1 MIDIYKRKIDYIRI
15 SITDRCNLRC
25 VYCMPAEGI
34 NLIKHEEILSY
45 EEIIRLCSLFSKI
58 GISKVKITG
67 GEPLVRKDVTKLIKS
82 IKEIDG
88 IDNVTMTTNGILL
101 EDMVHD
107 IVKAG
112 LDAVNIS
119 IDTLNDH
126 TYRELTRIGDV
137 DKVVRGIK
145 KCLEYKDLKVKINCV
160 PIKGRNEDEIID
172 LINLC
177 KDNDISIRFIE
188 MMPIGLGKNMQ
199 GLNDEAVMSLIE
211 KNIGRLTPYNGNL
224 GNGPSNYY
232 SLEGYKGKIGFISA
246 VNHKFCETCN
256 RVRLTCEGFL
266 KACLQY
272 DIGTDLRRMLRNG
285 SSDEEIL
292 WAVESTIYNKPE
304 SHNFNLIKDEDKKE
318 EKIEHRAMSQIGG

>member
-34 NLIKHEEILSY
+34 KLVKHEEILSY
-45 EEIIRLCSLFSKI
+45 EEIIRLCRLFSKI

-67 GEPLVRKDVTKLIKS
+67 GEPLVRKDVHKLIKS

-88 IDNVTMTTNGILL
+88 INNVTLTTNGILL
-101 EDMVHD
+101 ENQIDD
-107 IVKAG
+107 LVKAG

-119 IDTLNDH
+119 IDTLKDD

-137 DKVVRGIK
+137 SKVVSSIR
-145 KCLEYKDLKVKINCV
+145 KCLEYKNLKVKINAV
-160 PIKGRNEDEIID
+160 PIKGKNEDEIID
-172 LINLC
+172 LIKLC
-177 KDNDISIRFIE
+177 KNNDISIRFIE
-188 MMPIGLGKNMQ
+188 MMPIGLGRNMN
-199 GLNDEAVMSLIE
+199 GLNDEEVMSIIE
-211 KNIGRLTPYNGNL
+211 KNIGKLTPYNGKL

-232 SLEGYKGKIGFISA
+232 SLEGYKGKVGFISA

-272 DIGTDLRRMLRNG
+272 DIGTDLRTMLRNG

-292 WAVESTIYNKPE
+292 EAVKSTIYNKPE
-304 SHNFNLIKDEDKKE
+304 SHNFNLIKNEE
-318 EKIEHRAMSQIGG
+318 EKVEYRGMSQIGG

>member
-1 MIDIYKRKIDYIRI
+1 MLDIYNRKIDYIRI

-25 VYCMPAEGI
+25 IYCMPEEGI
-34 NLIKHEEILSY
+34 KLIDHKEVLSY
-45 EEIIRLCSLFSKI
+45 EEIIRLCRQFAKI

-67 GEPLVRKDVTKLIKS
+67 GEPLVRKDVHKLIKA

-101 EDMVHD
+101 ENVIDDLVN
-107 IVKAG
+107 AG

-119 IDTLNDH
+119 IDTLREDR
-126 TYRELTRIGDV
+126 YREITRLGDIN
-137 DKVVRGIK
+137 KVMRGIK
-145 KCLEYKDLKVKINCV
+145 KCLTYKNLKVKINCV
-160 PIKGRNEDEIID
+160 PIKGENEEELLE

-188 MMPIGLGKNMQ
+188 IMPIGLGRNMK
-199 GLNDEAVMSLIE
+199 GFSDEEIIEIVE
-211 KNIGRLTPYNGNL
+211 KNLGKLTPYHGKL
-224 GNGPSNYY
+224 GNGPSTYY

-246 VNHKFCETCN
+246 VNHKFCESCN

-272 DIGTDLRRMLRNG
+272 NIGTDLRVLLRSG
-285 SSDEEIL
+285 KSDEEIL
-292 WAVESTIYNKPE
+292 EAIKNTIYNKPE
-304 SHNFNLIKDEDKKE
+304 EHSFNLIIEKE
-318 EKIEHRAMSQIGG
+318 EQKGMSQIGG

>member
-1 MIDIYKRKIDYIRI
+1 MLDIYNRKIDYIRI

-25 VYCMPAEGI
+25 IYCMPEEGI
-34 NLIKHEEILSY
+34 KLIDHKEVLSY
-45 EEIIRLCSLFSKI
+45 EEIIRLCRQFAKI

-67 GEPLVRKDVTKLIKS
+67 GEPLVRKDVHKLIKA

-101 EDMVHD
+101 ENVIDDLVN
-107 IVKAG
+107 AG

-119 IDTLNDH
+119 IDTLREDR
-126 TYRELTRIGDV
+126 YREITRLGDIN
-137 DKVVRGIK
+137 KVMRGIK
-145 KCLEYKDLKVKINCV
+145 KCLTYKNLKVKINCV
-160 PIKGRNEDEIID
+160 PIKGENEEELLD

-188 MMPIGLGKNMQ
+188 VMPIGLGRNMK
-199 GLNDEAVMSLIE
+199 GFTDEEIIE
-211 KNIGRLTPYNGNL
+211 IVERNIGKLTPYHGKL

-246 VNHKFCETCN
+246 VNHKFCESCN

-272 DIGTDLRRMLRNG
+272 NIGTDLRELLRSG
-285 SSDEEIL
+285 KSDEEIL
-292 WAVESTIYNKPE
+292 EAIKNTIYNKPE
-304 SHNFNLIKDEDKKE
+304 EHSFNLIIEKE
-318 EKIEHRAMSQIGG
+318 EQKAMSQIGG

>member
-1 MIDIYKRKIDYIRI
+1 MLDIYNRKIDYIRI

-25 VYCMPAEGI
+25 IYCMPEEGI
-34 NLIKHEEILSY
+34 KLIDHKEVLSY
-45 EEIIRLCSLFSKI
+45 EEIIRLCRQFAKI

-67 GEPLVRKDVTKLIKS
+67 GEPLVRKDVHKLIKA

-101 EDMVHD
+101 ENVIDDLVN
-107 IVKAG
+107 AG

-119 IDTLNDH
+119 IDTLREDR
-126 TYRELTRIGDV
+126 YREITRLGDIN
-137 DKVVRGIK
+137 KVMRGIK
-145 KCLEYKDLKVKINCV
+145 KCLTYKNLKVKINCV
-160 PIKGRNEDEIID
+160 PIKGENEEELLD

-188 MMPIGLGKNMQ
+188 VMPIGLGRNMK
-199 GLNDEAVMSLIE
+199 GFSDEEVIDIVE
-211 KNIGRLTPYNGNL
+211 KNLGKLTPYHGKL
-224 GNGPSNYY
+224 GNGPSTYY

-246 VNHKFCETCN
+246 VNHKFCESCN

-272 DIGTDLRRMLRNG
+272 NIGTDLRELLRSG
-285 SSDEEIL
+285 KSDEEIL
-292 WAVESTIYNKPE
+292 EAIKNTIYNKPE
-304 SHNFNLIKDEDKKE
+304 EHSFNLIIEKE
-318 EKIEHRAMSQIGG
+318 EQKAMSQIGG

>member
-1 MIDIYKRKIDYIRI
+1 MLDIYNRKIDYIRI

-25 VYCMPAEGI
+25 IYCMPEEGI
-34 NLIKHEEILSY
+34 KIIDHKEVLSY
-45 EEIIRLCSLFSKI
+45 EEIIRLCRQFAKI

-67 GEPLVRKDVTKLIKS
+67 GEPLVRKDVHKLIKA

-101 EDMVHD
+101 ENQIDDLVN
-107 IVKAG
+107 AG

-119 IDTLNDH
+119 IDTLREDR
-126 TYRELTRIGDV
+126 YREITRLGDIN
-137 DKVVRGIK
+137 KVMRGIK
-145 KCLEYKDLKVKINCV
+145 KCLTYKNLKVKINCV
-160 PIKGRNEDEIID
+160 PIKGENEEELLD

-188 MMPIGLGKNMQ
+188 VMPIGLGRNMK
-199 GLNDEAVMSLIE
+199 GFSDEEIIEIVE
-211 KNIGRLTPYNGNL
+211 KNLGKLTPYHGKL
-224 GNGPSNYY
+224 GNGPSTYY

-246 VNHKFCETCN
+246 VNHKFCESCN

-272 DIGTDLRRMLRNG
+272 SIGTDLRVLLRSGKN
-285 SSDEEIL
+285 DEEIL
-292 WAVESTIYNKPE
+292 EAIKNTIYNKPE
-304 SHNFNLIKDEDKKE
+304 EHSFNLIIEKE
-318 EKIEHRAMSQIGG
+318 EQKGMSQIGG

>member
-34 NLIKHEEILSY
+34 KLVKHEEILSY
-45 EEIIRLCSLFSKI
+45 EEIIRLCRLFSKI

-67 GEPLVRKDVTKLIKS
+67 GEPLVRKDVHKLIKS

-88 IDNVTMTTNGILL
+88 INNVTLTTNGILL
-101 EDMVHD
+101 ENQIDD
-107 IVKAG
+107 LVKAG

-119 IDTLNDH
+119 IDTLKDD

-137 DKVVRGIK
+137 SKVVSSIR
-145 KCLEYKDLKVKINCV
+145 KCLEYKNLKVKINAV
-160 PIKGRNEDEIID
+160 PIKGKNEDEIID
-172 LINLC
+172 LIKLC
-177 KDNDISIRFIE
+177 KNNDISIRFIE
-188 MMPIGLGKNMQ
+188 MMPIGLGRNMN
-199 GLNDEAVMSLIE
+199 GLNDEEVMSIIE
-211 KNIGRLTPYNGNL
+211 KNIGKLTPYNGKL

-232 SLEGYKGKIGFISA
+232 SLEGYKGKAGFISA

-272 DIGTDLRRMLRNG
+272 DIGTDLRTMLRNG

-292 WAVESTIYNKPE
+292 EAVKSTIYNKPE
-304 SHNFNLIKDEDKKE
+304 SHNFNPIKNEE
-318 EKIEHRAMSQIGG
+318 EKVEYRGMSQIGG

>member
-34 NLIKHEEILSY
+34 KLVKHEEILSY
-45 EEIIRLCSLFSKI
+45 EEIIRLCRLFSKI

-67 GEPLVRKDVTKLIKS
+67 GEPLVRKDVHKLIKS

-88 IDNVTMTTNGILL
+88 INNVTLTTNGILL
-101 EDMVHD
+101 EDKID
-107 IVKAG
+107 DLVKAG

-119 IDTLNDH
+119 IDTLKDD

-137 DKVVRGIK
+137 NKVLNGIK
-145 KCLEYKDLKVKINCV
+145 KCLKYENLKVKINCV
-160 PIKGRNEDEIID
+160 PIKGKNEDELID
-172 LINLC
+172 LIKLC
-177 KDNDISIRFIE
+177 KDNDMSIRFIE
-188 MMPIGLGKNMQ
+188 MMPIGLGRNMN
-199 GLNDEAVMSLIE
+199 GLNDEEVMSIIE
-211 KNIGRLTPYNGNL
+211 KNIGKLTPYNGKL

-232 SLEGYKGKIGFISA
+232 SLEGYKGKVGFISA

-272 DIGTDLRRMLRNG
+272 DIGTDLRDMIRRG
-285 SSDEEIL
+285 CTDEEIL
-292 WAVESTIYNKPE
+292 EAVKSTIYNKPE
-304 SHNFNLIKDEDKKE
+304 SHNFNLIKNEE
-318 EKIEHRAMSQIGG
+318 EKVEYRGMSQIGG

>member
-1 MIDIYKRKIDYIRI
+1 MLDIYNRKIDYIRI

-25 VYCMPAEGI
+25 IYCMPEEGI
-34 NLIKHEEILSY
+34 KLIDHKEVLSY
-45 EEIIRLCSLFSKI
+45 EEIIRLCRQFAKI

-67 GEPLVRKDVTKLIKS
+67 GEPLVRKDVHKLIKA

-101 EDMVHD
+101 ENVIDDLVN
-107 IVKAG
+107 AG

-119 IDTLNDH
+119 IDTLREDR
-126 TYRELTRIGDV
+126 YREITRLGDIN
-137 DKVVRGIK
+137 KVMRGIK
-145 KCLEYKDLKVKINCV
+145 KCLTYKNLKVKINCV
-160 PIKGRNEDEIID
+160 PIKGENEEELLE

-188 MMPIGLGKNMQ
+188 IMPIGLGRNMK
-199 GLNDEAVMSLIE
+199 GFTDEEIIE
-211 KNIGRLTPYNGNL
+211 IVERNIGKLTPYHGKL

-246 VNHKFCETCN
+246 VNHKFCESCN

-272 DIGTDLRRMLRNG
+272 SIGTDLRELLRSG
-285 SSDEEIL
+285 KSDEEIL
-292 WAVESTIYNKPE
+292 EAIKNTIYNKPE
-304 SHNFNLIKDEDKKE
+304 EHSFNLIIEKE
-318 EKIEHRAMSQIGG
+318 EQKAMSQIGG

>member
-1 MIDIYKRKIDYIRI
+1 MLDIYNRKIDYIRI

-25 VYCMPAEGI
+25 IYCMPEEGI
-34 NLIKHEEILSY
+34 KLIDHKEVLSY
-45 EEIIRLCSLFSKI
+45 EEIIRLCRQFAKI

-67 GEPLVRKDVTKLIKS
+67 GEPLVRKDVHKLIKA

-101 EDMVHD
+101 ENVIDDLVN
-107 IVKAG
+107 AG

-119 IDTLNDH
+119 IDTLREDR
-126 TYRELTRIGDV
+126 YREITRLGDIN
-137 DKVVRGIK
+137 KVMRGIK
-145 KCLEYKDLKVKINCV
+145 KCLTYKNLKVKINCV
-160 PIKGRNEDEIID
+160 PIKGENEEELLD

-188 MMPIGLGKNMQ
+188 VMPIGLGRNMK
-199 GLNDEAVMSLIE
+199 GFSDEEIIEIVE
-211 KNIGRLTPYNGNL
+211 KNLGKLTPYHGKL
-224 GNGPSNYY
+224 GNGPSTYY

-246 VNHKFCETCN
+246 VNHKFCESCN

-272 DIGTDLRRMLRNG
+272 NIGTDLRELLRSG
-285 SSDEEIL
+285 KSDEEIL
-292 WAVESTIYNKPE
+292 EAIKNTIYNKPE
-304 SHNFNLIKDEDKKE
+304 EHSFNLIIEKE
-318 EKIEHRAMSQIGG
+318 EQKGMSQIGG

>member
-1 MIDIYKRKIDYIRI
+1 MKDIYKRKIDYIRI

-34 NLIKHEEILSY
+34 KLIKHEEVLSY
-45 EEIIRLCSLFSKI
+45 EEIIRLCKI
-58 GISKVKITG
+58 FAQTGISKVKITG
-67 GEPLVRKDVTKLIKS
+67 GEPLVRKDVHKLIKS

-88 IDNVTMTTNGILL
+88 INNVTLTTNGILL
-101 EDMVHD
+101 ENQIDD
-107 IVKAG
+107 LVKAG

-119 IDTLNDH
+119 IDTLKDD

-137 DKVVRGIK
+137 SKVVSSIR
-145 KCLEYKDLKVKINCV
+145 KCLEYKNLKVKINAV
-160 PIKGRNEDEIID
+160 PIKGKNEDEIID
-172 LINLC
+172 LIKLC
-177 KDNDISIRFIE
+177 KNNDISIRFIE
-188 MMPIGLGKNMQ
+188 MMPIGLGRNMN
-199 GLNDEAVMSLIE
+199 GLNDEEVMSIIE
-211 KNIGRLTPYNGNL
+211 KNIGKLTPYNGKL

-232 SLEGYKGKIGFISA
+232 SLEGYKGKVGFISA

-272 DIGTDLRRMLRNG
+272 DIGTDLRTMLRNG

-292 WAVESTIYNKPE
+292 EAVKSTIYNKPE
-304 SHNFNLIKDEDKKE
+304 SHNFNLIKNEE
-318 EKIEHRAMSQIGG
+318 EKVEYRGMSQIGG

>member
-1 MIDIYKRKIDYIRI
+1 MRDIYKRKIDYIRI

-25 VYCMPAEGI
+25 VYCMPESGI
-34 NLIKHEEILSY
+34 KLIKHDDILSY
-45 EEIIRLCSLFSKI
+45 EEIIRLCRLFSNI

-67 GEPLVRKDVTKLIKS
+67 GEPLVRKDVHKLIKN
-82 IKEIDG
+82 IKEIQG
-88 IDNVTMTTNGILL
+88 IDNVTLTTNGILL
-101 EDMVHD
+101 EEQIDD
-107 IVKAG
+107 LVKAG
-112 LDAVNIS
+112 LDAVNVS
-119 IDTLNDH
+119 IDTLKED

-137 DKVVRGIK
+137 NKVINSIR
-145 KCLEYKDLKVKINCV
+145 KCLEYDNLKVKINCV

-172 LINLC
+172 LIKLC
-177 KDNDISIRFIE
+177 KDEDLSIRFIE

-199 GLNDEAVMSLIE
+199 GLNDEEAISLIE
-211 KNIGRLTPYNGNL
+211 ENIGKLTPYTGKL

-272 DIGTDLRRMLRNG
+272 L
-285 SSDEEIL
+285 S
-292 WAVESTIYNKPE
+292 
-304 SHNFNLIKDEDKKE
+304 LIH
-318 EKIEHRAMSQIGG
+318 I

>member
-1 MIDIYKRKIDYIRI
+1 MLDIYNRKIDYIRI

-25 VYCMPAEGI
+25 IYCMPEEGI
-34 NLIKHEEILSY
+34 KLINHKEVLSY
-45 EEIIRLCSLFSKI
+45 EEIIRLCRQFAKI

-67 GEPLVRKDVTKLIKS
+67 GEPLVRKDVHKLIKA

-101 EDMVHD
+101 ENVIDDLVN
-107 IVKAG
+107 AG

-119 IDTLNDH
+119 IDTLREDR
-126 TYRELTRIGDV
+126 YREITRLGDIN
-137 DKVVRGIK
+137 KVMRGIK
-145 KCLEYKDLKVKINCV
+145 KCLTYKNLKVKINCV
-160 PIKGRNEDEIID
+160 PIKGENEEELLD

-188 MMPIGLGKNMQ
+188 VMPIGLGRNMK
-199 GLNDEAVMSLIE
+199 GFSDEEVIDIVE
-211 KNIGRLTPYNGNL
+211 KNLGKLTPYHGKL
-224 GNGPSNYY
+224 GNGPSTYY

-246 VNHKFCETCN
+246 VNHKFCESCN

-272 DIGTDLRRMLRNG
+272 NIGTDLRELLRSG
-285 SSDEEIL
+285 KSDEEIL
-292 WAVESTIYNKPE
+292 EAIKNTIYNKPE
-304 SHNFNLIKDEDKKE
+304 EHSFNLIIEKE
-318 EKIEHRAMSQIGG
+318 EQKAMSQIGG

>member
-1 MIDIYKRKIDYIRI
+1 MLDIYNRKIDYIRI

-25 VYCMPAEGI
+25 IYCMPEEGI
-34 NLIKHEEILSY
+34 KLIDHKEVLSY
-45 EEIIRLCSLFSKI
+45 EEIIRLCRQFAKI

-67 GEPLVRKDVTKLIKS
+67 GEPLVRKDVHKLIKA

-101 EDMVHD
+101 ENQIDDLVN
-107 IVKAG
+107 AG

-119 IDTLNDH
+119 IDTLREDR
-126 TYRELTRIGDV
+126 YRQITRLGDIN
-137 DKVVRGIK
+137 KVMRGIK
-145 KCLEYKDLKVKINCV
+145 KCLTYKNLKVKINCV
-160 PIKGRNEDEIID
+160 PIKGENEEELLD

-188 MMPIGLGKNMQ
+188 VMPIGLGRNMK
-199 GLNDEAVMSLIE
+199 GFSDEEIIEIVE
-211 KNIGRLTPYNGNL
+211 KNLGKLTPYHGKL
-224 GNGPSNYY
+224 GNGPSTYY

-246 VNHKFCETCN
+246 VNHKFCESCN

-272 DIGTDLRRMLRNG
+272 SIGTDLRVLLRSG
-285 SSDEEIL
+285 KSDEEIL
-292 WAVESTIYNKPE
+292 EAIKNTIYNKPE
-304 SHNFNLIKDEDKKE
+304 EHSFNLIIEKE
-318 EKIEHRAMSQIGG
+318 EQKGMSQIGG

>member
-1 MIDIYKRKIDYIRI
+1 MRDVYKRKIDYIRI

-25 VYCMPAEGI
+25 VYCMPEEGI
-34 NLIKHEEILSY
+34 KLIKHDEVLSY
-45 EEIIRLCSLFSKI
+45 EEIIRLCKLFSRI

-67 GEPLVRKDVTKLIKS
+67 GEPLVRKDVHKLVKS
-82 IKEIDG
+82 IKETDG
-88 IDNVTMTTNGILL
+88 IDNVTLTTNGILL
-101 EDMVHD
+101 EDQID
-107 IVKAG
+107 ELVKAG

-119 IDTLNDH
+119 IDTLKDD

-137 DKVVRGIK
+137 NKVLNGIK
-145 KCLEYKDLKVKINCV
+145 KCLNYKDLKIKLNCV

-177 KDNDISIRFIE
+177 KYNDISIRFIE
-188 MMPIGLGKNMQ
+188 MMPIGLGKNMK
-199 GLNDEAVMSLIE
+199 GLNDEEIMSLIE
-211 KNIGRLTPYNGNL
+211 KNIGKLTPYSGNL

-232 SLEGYKGKIGFISA
+232 SLEGYKGKVGFISA

-272 DIGTDLRRMLRNG
+272 DIGIDLRTMLRNG
-285 SSDEEIL
+285 CSDDEIL
-292 WAVESTIYNKPE
+292 EAIKLTIYNKPE
-304 SHNFNLIKDEDKKE
+304 GHNFKVVRNEDEKVE
-318 EKIEHRAMSQIGG
+318 YRGMSQIGG

>member
-1 MIDIYKRKIDYIRI
+1 MKDIYKRKIDYIRI

-34 NLIKHEEILSY
+34 KLIKHEEVLSY
-45 EEIIRLCSLFSKI
+45 EEIIRLCKI
-58 GISKVKITG
+58 FAQTGISKVKITG
-67 GEPLVRKDVTKLIKS
+67 GEPLVRKDVHKLIKS

-88 IDNVTMTTNGILL
+88 INNVTLTTNGILL
-101 EDMVHD
+101 ENQIDD
-107 IVKAG
+107 LVKAG

-119 IDTLNDH
+119 IDTLKDD

-137 DKVVRGIK
+137 SKVVSSIR
-145 KCLEYKDLKVKINCV
+145 KCLEYKNLKVKINTV
-160 PIKGRNEDEIID
+160 PIKGKNEDEIID
-172 LINLC
+172 LIKLC
-177 KDNDISIRFIE
+177 KNNDISIRFIE
-188 MMPIGLGKNMQ
+188 MMPIGLGRNMN
-199 GLNDEAVMSLIE
+199 GLNDEEVMSIIE
-211 KNIGRLTPYNGNL
+211 KNIGKLTPYNGKL

-232 SLEGYKGKIGFISA
+232 SLEGYKGKVGFISA

-272 DIGTDLRRMLRNG
+272 DIGTDLRTMLRNG

-292 WAVESTIYNKPE
+292 EAVKSTIYNKPE
-304 SHNFNLIKDEDKKE
+304 SHNFNLIKNEE
-318 EKIEHRAMSQIGG
+318 EKVEYRGMSQIGG

>member
-1 MIDIYKRKIDYIRI
+1 MLDIYNRKIDYIRI

-25 VYCMPAEGI
+25 IYCMPEEGI
-34 NLIKHEEILSY
+34 KLIDHKEVLSY
-45 EEIIRLCSLFSKI
+45 EEIIRLCRQFAKI

-67 GEPLVRKDVTKLIKS
+67 GEPLVRKDVHKLIKA

-101 EDMVHD
+101 ENQIDDLVN
-107 IVKAG
+107 AG

-119 IDTLNDH
+119 IDTLREDR
-126 TYRELTRIGDV
+126 YREITRLGDIN
-137 DKVVRGIK
+137 KVMRGIK
-145 KCLEYKDLKVKINCV
+145 KCLTYKNLKVKINCV
-160 PIKGRNEDEIID
+160 PIKGENEEELLD

-188 MMPIGLGKNMQ
+188 VMPIGLGRNMK
-199 GLNDEAVMSLIE
+199 GFSDEEIIEIVE
-211 KNIGRLTPYNGNL
+211 KNLGKLTPYHGKL
-224 GNGPSNYY
+224 GNGPSTYY

-246 VNHKFCETCN
+246 VNHKFCESCN

-272 DIGTDLRRMLRNG
+272 SIGTDLRVLLRSGKN
-285 SSDEEIL
+285 DEEIL
-292 WAVESTIYNKPE
+292 EAIKNTIYNKPE
-304 SHNFNLIKDEDKKE
+304 EHSFNLIIEKE
-318 EKIEHRAMSQIGG
+318 EQKGMSQIGG

>member
-1 MIDIYKRKIDYIRI
+1 MLDIYNRKIDYIRI

-25 VYCMPAEGI
+25 IYCMPEEGI
-34 NLIKHEEILSY
+34 KLIDHKEVLSY
-45 EEIIRLCSLFSKI
+45 EEIIRLCRQFAKI

-67 GEPLVRKDVTKLIKS
+67 GEPLVRKDVHKLIKA

-101 EDMVHD
+101 ENVIDDLVN
-107 IVKAG
+107 AG

-119 IDTLNDH
+119 IDTLREDR
-126 TYRELTRIGDV
+126 YREITRLGDIN
-137 DKVVRGIK
+137 KVMRGIK
-145 KCLEYKDLKVKINCV
+145 KCLTYKNLKVKINCV
-160 PIKGRNEDEIID
+160 PIKGENEEELLE

-188 MMPIGLGKNMQ
+188 IMPIGLGRNMK
-199 GLNDEAVMSLIE
+199 GFTDEEIIE
-211 KNIGRLTPYNGNL
+211 IVERNIGKLTPYHGKL

-246 VNHKFCETCN
+246 VNHKFCESCN

-272 DIGTDLRRMLRNG
+272 SIGTDLRELLRSG
-285 SSDEEIL
+285 KSDEEIL
-292 WAVESTIYNKPE
+292 EAIKNTIYNKPE
-304 SHNFNLIKDEDKKE
+304 EHSFNLIIEKE
-318 EKIEHRAMSQIGG
+318 EQKGMSQIGG

>member
-1 MIDIYKRKIDYIRI
+1 MLDIYNRKIDYIRI

-25 VYCMPAEGI
+25 IYCMPEEGI
-34 NLIKHEEILSY
+34 KLVKHDDVLSY
-45 EEIIRLCSLFSKI
+45 EEIIRLCRQFVKI

-67 GEPLVRKDVTKLIKS
+67 GEPLVRKDVHKLIKS

-88 IDNVTMTTNGILL
+88 IDNVTLTTNGILL
-101 EDMVHD
+101 EEQIDDLVN
-107 IVKAG
+107 AG

-119 IDTLNDH
+119 IDTLKEER
-126 TYRELTRIGDV
+126 YRELTRLGDIN
-137 DKVVRGIK
+137 KVMNGIK
-145 KCLEYKDLKVKINCV
+145 KCLTYENLKIKINCV
-160 PIKGRNEDEIID
+160 PIKGENEEELLD

-188 MMPIGLGKNMQ
+188 VMPIGLGRDME
-199 GLNDEAVMSLIE
+199 GFSDEEIIDIVE
-211 KNIGRLTPYNGNL
+211 RNIGKLKPYHGKL

-232 SLEGYKGKIGFISA
+232 SLEGYKGKVGFISA

-272 DIGTDLRRMLRNG
+272 DIGTDLRALLRSG
-285 SSDEEIL
+285 KSDEKIL
-292 WAVESTIYNKPE
+292 EAVEKTIYNKPE
-304 SHNFNLIKDEDKKE
+304 SHNFDLIVEKSHE
-318 EKIEHRAMSQIGG
+318 EKKGMSQIGG